1 MPKQLDAYTILQK
14 NTTTDLGFMPEF
26 VEVATKCLDA
36 YKEYY
41 EHSTALECI
50 KAFYEL
56 GVLAERHGV
65 FFDLVSLQFDLYNLA
80 EGEHWA

>member
-1 MPKQLDAYTILQK
+1 MTEQLDAYTVLQK
-14 NTTTDLGFMPEF
+14 NTTSDLGFMPKF

-41 EHSTALECI
+41 EFSTALECI
-50 KAFYEL
+50 VAFYEL

-65 FFDLVSLQFDLYNLA
+65 FFDLVSLQLDLYNLA
-80 EGEHWA
+80 EKEHWA